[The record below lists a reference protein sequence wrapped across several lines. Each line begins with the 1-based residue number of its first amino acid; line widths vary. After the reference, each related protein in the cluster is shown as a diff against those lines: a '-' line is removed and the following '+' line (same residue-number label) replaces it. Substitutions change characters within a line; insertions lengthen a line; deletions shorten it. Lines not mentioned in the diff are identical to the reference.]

1 MAKIGIGEA
10 VAASMQEIINSDDYK
25 RMFNIVTAAKACC
38 DCTETCNKN
47 CSCDGKCDKSC
58 PCHKDHGAT
67 ADCGACGDGMSMASV
82 VESMIRLSEEQ
93 DKLGLYDSSM
103 KTIQA
108 LQSMISE
115 AVNNDDKNDVELMPF
130 LNSEPEIK
138 ELEHLAEEEID
149 DPNQAE
155 WWLNEGRRKS
165 EDRVSDEAIN
175 RMLDAGGVKEILNH
189 GIDTVKPGK
198 DDMSLLHPPLLNDTF
213 MDMEGSSFEDDD
225 ILDFGVPSE
234 EKAIQLDWANPKPAA
249 DEEEKFRQRHEN
261 YGHDFQPGGWELPE
275 EFRKIEAFEELD
287 KWLQTNAEQ
296 DLSMEDLLNQE
307 LEDSDSGFTY
317 GPANKE
323 QPDYEFIRKRHD
335 PFISVD
341 TPHQVRLPGK
351 EHGGRWVDFEDLSL
365 EDKLDQEMGAGLHE
379 QLDIDPDELSWEDA
393 NPEKWDEFED
403 DYHISSEWGRPGADY
418 DDVDDLDSMLADD
431 QDDEDFEDE

>member
-47 CSCDGKCDKSC
+47 CSCDGKCNKSC
-58 PCHKDHGAT
+58 PCHKDHGAA

-138 ELEHLAEEEID
+138 ELEPLAEEEID

-165 EDRVSDEAIN
+165 EERVSDEAIN
-175 RMLDAGGVKEILNH
+175 RMLDAGGVEQI
-189 GIDTVKPGK
+189 IDSERAHRGAKSTLRSPV
-198 DDMSLLHPPLLNDTF
+198 SHDTF
-213 MDMEGSSFEDDD
+213 MDMEGSSFDDGD
-225 ILDFGVPSE
+225 IVDFINPSE
-234 EKAIQLDWANPKPAA
+234 EEELAAQLNWKHPKVE
-249 DEEEKFRQRHEN
+249 DEEEKFRKQYPYFGR
-261 YGHDFQPGGWELPE
+261 DLQPGGFELPE

-287 KWLQTNAEQ
+287 KWLQTNGEQ
-296 DLSMEDLLNQE
+296 DDLSMEDLLDQE
-307 LEDSDSGFTY
+307 LEDSPGFTY

-341 TPHQVRLPGK
+341 APHQVRLPGK